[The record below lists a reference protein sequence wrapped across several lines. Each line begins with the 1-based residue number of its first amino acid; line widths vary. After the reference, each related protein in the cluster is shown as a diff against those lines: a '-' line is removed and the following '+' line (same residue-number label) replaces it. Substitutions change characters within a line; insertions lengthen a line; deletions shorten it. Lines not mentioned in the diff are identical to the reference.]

1 MNEKILKILIIYKK
15 MTQINKN
22 GYPIDIDNC
31 PDDTN
36 LPLNIEQTTFIQKKY
51 LNLMLKYILLDDVE
65 NMKKYL
71 ESFSSPY
78 EILMNLDIKY
88 FHSITITSFEILY
101 SVFGTW
107 SSTQMFILIFK
118 FFKLHEKRL
127 NVSNICGNI
136 LRDNNFEKQTKIFNV
151 FNENDLFID
160 SYIKYF
166 LSKTTNYE
174 LINIYIN
181 SKNSNKKVID
191 DIPDLPLKLGYI
203 KLEKKCDILE
213 KKCEMLEK
221 EIEMLKLH
229 MLYSPWGDGAK
240 EAKKHFE
247 ELSDEQKK

>member
-71 ESFSSPY
+71 ESFVLVNTRFIY
-78 EILMNLDIKY
+78 IRIKDTNEDRGT
-88 FHSITITSFEILY
+88 SIFNILY
-101 SVFGTW
+101 SLCGTW
-107 SSTQMFILIFK
+107 SSIEMFILIFK
-118 FFKLHEKRL
+118 FFKLYEKQFT
-127 NVSNICGNI
+127 VSHLCYDMF
-136 LRDNNFEKQTKIFNV
+136 LLDNNFEKQNKIFNKL
-151 FNENDLFID
+151 NEDDLFID
-160 SYIKYF
+160 SHMGSL
-166 LSKTTNYE
+166 LSNTTNYE

-181 SKNSNKKVID
+181 SKNPNKKVID
-191 DIPDLPLKLGYI
+191 CIPDFQLKLGYL
-203 KLEKKCDILE
+203 KLE